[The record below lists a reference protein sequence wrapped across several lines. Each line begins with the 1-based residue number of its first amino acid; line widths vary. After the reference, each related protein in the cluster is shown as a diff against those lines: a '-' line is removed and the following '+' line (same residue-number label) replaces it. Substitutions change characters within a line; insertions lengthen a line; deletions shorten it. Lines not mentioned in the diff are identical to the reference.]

1 MTDLNRFRRYLRSLL
16 TRVSVA
22 HEVEAELAFH
32 VEMRTREL
40 MARGMDEREARDAAV
55 ARFGDLA
62 EVGRRCRRIA
72 RGRDRDLLRHVWLH
86 QLRQDLAFAVR
97 QLRKAPVLSAVVVL
111 TIALAIGANTA
122 VFSVSKTV
130 VLEPLPY
137 PEPERLVRIQE
148 TTPEGESFS
157 VSAPT
162 FLDLR
167 EQGRSFVDLA
177 AVSGPPMSFT
187 LNDSGEPR
195 ACTGMPTTGSLFSVL
210 GVKPV
215 LGRSFTPDEE
225 APGGDR
231 RVAVLSHGFWQRCF
245 GADREIL
252 GRTITLDGEGWT
264 VVGVLPAG
272 FEFPPSPDVW
282 VPLAADPASERGE
295 HRLEVYGRLE
305 VGVSAAQVRAELDA
319 IAGRLGELYPDT
331 NGGWGFKLRSFSDW
345 LIGPRARHTTL
356 VLTAAVALMLLLACA
371 NVSSLMIVQV
381 TNRLQEFGT
390 RAALGA
396 SRGRIVRQL
405 LTESVLLAL
414 VGAAVGL
421 AVAVCAT
428 SAIRAFA
435 PEALPRLGGLSI
447 DTGVLLFTLAVSI
460 AAGALSG
467 IAPILQVVRSRLDDT
482 VTGHRHTAPRS
493 TRRFHDAL
501 VVAELSLALMLLIG
515 AGLLVRSYTE
525 LTRIDPGFSTERVL
539 TAGLTLPTS
548 RYPELSPQVAE
559 FFRQVT
565 EEVEAVPSVISVG
578 ATMVDPFRG
587 PRPSNRVA
595 VDTAQDLGEFVRCQF
610 RVVTPGFFEAMGI
623 PMLRGRTFE
632 DRDLEVT
639 EEETPAMVAV
649 IGATLADR
657 LWPGEDPVGRR
668 LRWNN
673 PDGPLAE
680 VIGVVGEIRDTYL
693 EAEPPP
699 MLFLDHGQVPWPAMT
714 LVVKTAANPVQASA
728 AVRQAIA
735 RADPSLAV
743 PEIGFLEGNLSEAVA
758 GALLNTRLV
767 GIFAAVALL
776 IATVGVYG
784 VVSYRVTR
792 HRRDFGIRMAMGASH
807 EDLVRLALRQGLRL
821 VVVGVA
827 LGALGALG
835 LTRFLRAV
843 MYEISPT
850 DPTTFAAVALVF
862 TTVATLA
869 CYLPARRVAGVDP
882 MVALRTE

>member
-1 MTDLNRFRRYLRSLL
+1 
-16 TRVSVA
+16 VSVA
-22 HEVEAELAFH
+22 DEVEAELAFH
-32 VEMRTREL
+32 VDMRTRDL
-40 MARGMDEREARDAAV
+40 MACGMDEHEARDAAV
-55 ARFGDLA
+55 ARFGDVA

-72 RGRDRDLLRHVWLH
+72 RGRDRGLLRHVLLH
-86 QLRQDLAFAVR
+86 QMRQDLVFAVR
-97 QLRKAPVLSAVVVL
+97 QLRKAPVLSAAVVL
-111 TIALAIGANTA
+111 TIALAIGANTT
-122 VFSVSKTV
+122 VFSVSKAV
-130 VLEPLPY
+130 ILEPLPY

-148 TTPEGESFS
+148 VTPEGEPFS

-167 EQGRSFVDLA
+167 EQGHSVVDLA

-187 LNDSGEPR
+187 LHDSGEPR

-210 GVKPV
+210 GVKPAF
-215 LGRSFTPDEE
+215 GRSFNPDEE
-225 APGGDR
+225 TPGGDS
-231 RVAVLSHGFWQRCF
+231 RVVILSHGLWQRSF
-245 GADREIL
+245 GADTEIV

-272 FEFPPSPDVW
+272 FEFPPSPDLW
-282 VPLAADPASERGE
+282 VPLVADPASERGE

-319 IAGRLGELYPDT
+319 IAGRIGQQHPDT

-356 VLTAAVALMLLLACA
+356 ILTAAVALMLLLACA

-405 LTESVLLAL
+405 LTESLLLAL

-421 AVAVCAT
+421 AMAVCAT

-467 IAPILQVVRSRLDDT
+467 VAPILQVVRGRLADT

-493 TRRFHDAL
+493 ARRFQDLL
-501 VVAELSLALMLLIG
+501 VVSELSLALMLLIG

-559 FFRQVT
+559 FFRQVIG
-565 EEVEAVPSVISVG
+565 EIEALPGVISAG

-587 PRPSNRVA
+587 PRPSNKVA

-632 DRDLEVT
+632 DRDPVLT
-639 EEETPAMVAV
+639 EEGAPVMVAV
-649 IGATLADR
+649 IGATLAER

-680 VIGVVGEIRDTYL
+680 VIGVVGEIRDTFL
-693 EAEPPP
+693 EAEPQP
-699 MLFLDHGQVPWPAMT
+699 MLFLYHGQVPWPAMT
-714 LVVKTAANPVQASA
+714 LVAKTAGDPVQASVS
-728 AVRQAIA
+728 VRQAITL
-735 RADPSLAV
+735 ADPSLAI

-758 GALLNTRLV
+758 GPLLNTRLV
-767 GIFAAVALL
+767 AVFATVALL
-776 IATVGVYG
+776 IATIGVYG
-784 VVSYRVTR
+784 VVSYRVAR
-792 HRRDFGIRMAMGASH
+792 RRRDFGIRMAMGASR
-807 EDLVRLALRQGLRL
+807 EDVVRMVLRQGLRL
-821 VVVGVA
+821 VAVGVG
-827 LGALGALG
+827 LGALGAFG
-835 LTRFLRAV
+835 LARLLSAV
-843 MYEISPT
+843 LYGISPN
-850 DPTTFAAVALVF
+850 DPTTFAAVMLVF
-862 TTVATLA
+862 TIVATLA
-869 CYLPARRVAGVDP
+869 CYLPARRAASVDP
-882 MVALRTE
+882 TVALRTE

>member
-1 MTDLNRFRRYLRSLL
+1 MTDLNRYRRYLRSLL

-22 HEVEAELAFH
+22 DEVEAELAFH
-32 VEMRTREL
+32 VDMRTREL
-40 MARGMDEREARDAAV
+40 MARGMGEREARDAAV

-62 EVGRRCRRIA
+62 GVGRRCRRIA
-72 RGRDRDLLRHVWLH
+72 RGRDRGLLRHVWLH

-97 QLRKAPVLSAVVVL
+97 QLRKSPVLSAAVVL
-111 TIALAIGANTA
+111 TIALAIGANTT
-122 VFSVSKTV
+122 VFSVSKAV
-130 VLEPLPY
+130 ILEPLPY

-148 TTPEGESFS
+148 LTPEGELFS

-162 FLDLR
+162 FIDLR

-187 LNDSGEPR
+187 LQESGEPR
-195 ACTGMPTTGSLFSVL
+195 SCTGMPATGSLFSVL

-215 LGRSFTPDEE
+215 LGRTFTADEE
-225 APGGDR
+225 APGGDS
-231 RVAVLSHGFWQRCF
+231 RVAVLSNGLWQRSF
-245 GADREIL
+245 GADPEIV
-252 GRTITLDGEGWT
+252 GRTITLDGDGWT

-272 FEFPPSPDVW
+272 FEFPPSADVW
-282 VPLAADPASERGE
+282 VPLAADPASERGS

-305 VGVSAAQVRAELDA
+305 AGISPDQARAELDA
-319 IAGRLGELYPDT
+319 IAGRLGTQYPDT
-331 NGGWGFKLRSFSDW
+331 NGGWGFRLRSFSDW
-345 LIGPRARHTTL
+345 LIGPRARHATL

-405 LTESVLLAL
+405 LTESLLLAL
-414 VGAAVGL
+414 VGAGVGL

-435 PEALPRLGGLSI
+435 PEALPRLDGLSI

-460 AAGALSG
+460 GAGALAG
-467 IAPILQVVRSRLDDT
+467 IPPILHVVRGRLADT
-482 VTGHRHTAPRS
+482 VTGHRHTAPRGA
-493 TRRFHDAL
+493 RRFQDAL
-501 VVAELSLALMLLIG
+501 VVSELSLALMLLIG
-515 AGLLVRSYTE
+515 AGLLIRSYAE

-539 TAGLTLPTS
+539 TAGLTLPTN

-559 FFRQVT
+559 YFRQAM
-565 EEVEAVPSVISVG
+565 EEIEAVPGVISAG

-595 VDTAQDLGEFVRCQF
+595 VDNAQDLGEFVRCQF
-610 RVVTPGFFEAMGI
+610 RIVTPGFFEAMGI
-623 PMLRGRTFE
+623 SMLRGRTFE
-632 DRDLEVT
+632 DRDLDLT
-639 EEETPAMVAV
+639 EEGAPAMVAV

-680 VIGVVGEIRDTYL
+680 VIGVVGEIRDTFL
-693 EAEPPP
+693 EAEPQP
-699 MLFLDHGQVPWPAMT
+699 MLFLDHEQLPWPAMT
-714 LVVKTAANPVQASA
+714 LVVKTARDPVQVAAS
-728 AVRQAIA
+728 VRQAIA

-743 PEIGFLEGNLSEAVA
+743 PEIGFLEGNLNEAVA
-758 GALLNTRLV
+758 GSLLNTRLV
-767 GIFAAVALL
+767 SIFATVALL
-776 IATVGVYG
+776 IATIGVYG
-784 VVSYRVTR
+784 VVSYRVAR
-792 HRRDFGIRMAMGASH
+792 RRRDFGIHMAMGASR
-807 EDLVRLALRQGLRL
+807 EDVVRMMLRQGLRL
-821 VVVGVA
+821 VAVGVG
-827 LGALGALG
+827 LGALGAFG
-835 LTRFLRAV
+835 LARFLRAV
-843 MYEISPT
+843 LYEVSPT
-850 DPTTFAAVALVF
+850 DPATFAAVVLVF

-869 CYLPARRVAGVDP
+869 CYLPARRAASVDP
-882 MVALRTE
+882 TVALRTE